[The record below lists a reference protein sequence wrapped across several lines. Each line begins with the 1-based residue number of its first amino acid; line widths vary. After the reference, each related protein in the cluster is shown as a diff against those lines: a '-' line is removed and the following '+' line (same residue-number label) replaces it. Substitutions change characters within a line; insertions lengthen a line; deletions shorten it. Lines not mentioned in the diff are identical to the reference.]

1 MTEKIIPD
9 GYKLVAV
16 KGLDELVYWLERC
29 KDKGHIENCADL
41 IEPFEAFEYRNVS
54 EESVISAH
62 EAKAAPAAPQG
73 EPFGY
78 FRAEPFGWTDC
89 AETDEG
95 AIALYEAPPDVET
108 LRKELAGANDFI
120 KSLADVCQK
129 YEELL
134 GYRKTNAPEGAS
146 ELAEAK
152 GESSLNT
159 ELGLA
164 SDKSTC
170 QHDFALD
177 PKSSIRICL
186 KCGTPE
192 RRAIKPTPAAPSQPV
207 NRPQNCGT
215 SFCSCIECVCEP
227 EPVTLTDAVK
237 ALDDLQSAFMSHTQW
252 NGTPPSEVIAARAI
266 IAALREKGQA

>member
-1 MTEKIIPD
+1 MSNEQNNASPIAYLTED
-9 GYKLVAV
+9 G
-16 KGLDELVYWLERC
+16 ERC
-29 KDKGHIENCADL
+29 ITAKTYNTARNDGGAIWSTMR
-41 IEPFEAFEYRNVS
+41 PFCVPAY
-54 EESVISAH
+54 ATPP
-62 EAKAAPAAPQG
+62 AAAPAPAVPQG

-207 NRPQNCGT
+207 
-215 SFCSCIECVCEP
+215 
-227 EPVTLTDAVK
+227 TLTDFDAI
-237 ALDDLQSAFMSHTQW
+237 DDDVIDAAQESSGMYRVELMRAW
-252 NGTPPSEVIAARAI
+252 NAI
-266 IAALREKGQA
+266 IAALREKGELR